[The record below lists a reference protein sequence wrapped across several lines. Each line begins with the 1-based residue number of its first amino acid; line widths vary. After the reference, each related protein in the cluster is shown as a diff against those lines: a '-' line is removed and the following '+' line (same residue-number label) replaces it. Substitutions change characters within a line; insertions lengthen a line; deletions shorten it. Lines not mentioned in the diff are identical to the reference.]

1 MTTIVRNG
9 LLFDG
14 TGSKGIH
21 TDVIIQQGKVKAI
34 QKNAPTIEGA
44 QEIDAEGKWIM
55 ELTDGSG
62 AKVTTN
68 PEIEQ

>member
-1 MTTIVRNG
+1 MRLMSNG
-9 LLFDG
+9 GDDYSLVDYSG
-14 TGSKGIH
+14 TVIFRLTKSAA
-21 TDVIIQQGKVKAI
+21 TDVYLVNAEEISGILF
-34 QKNAPTIEGA
+34 KNPEGN
-44 QEIDAEGKWIM
+44 WTM